1 MLETFQYQVFSQ
13 LFTGKI
19 NCRPINIKNVYN
31 WKCQRRIIGNIQFMV
46 LWTHSI
52 PTVIFREDCLTNRWK
67 LTQWQQQLSCEVLI
81 RLSENTARF
90 VFSLF
95 LCFPLLALIFVYL
108 VITLPVFLPVSRS
121 TVQSG
126 PNLIASLRPFVL
138 SRATGEQLLNVVHM
152 VPGRLSWMHYQAL
165 KRRSCCTERLAMC
178 ELMSLSNPSYLKVLI
193 SALFH
198 FVAISW
204 DTTDAFCLLRHSKMI
219 FIVSDSSFLKFS
231 LCVLFWECI

>member
-1 MLETFQYQVFSQ
+1 M
-13 LFTGKI
+13 
-19 NCRPINIKNVYN
+19 
-31 WKCQRRIIGNIQFMV
+31 
-46 LWTHSI
+46 
-52 PTVIFREDCLTNRWK
+52 
-67 LTQWQQQLSCEVLI
+67 
-81 RLSENTARF
+81 
-90 VFSLF
+90 FSLF

-108 VITLPVFLPVSRS
+108 VITLPVFHPVSTS

-126 PNLIASLRPFVL
+126 PNLIASLKPFVL
-138 SRATGEQLLNVVHM
+138 GRATGEQLLNVVHM

-204 DTTDAFCLLRHSKMI
+204 DTTDAFCLLRRSKMI
-219 FIVSDSSFLKFS
+219 FIVSDPSFLKFS
-231 LCVLFWECI
+231 SCALFWESIQSNESISLQSKTNILPHSCNSDRSFEILYFTKYTDWQHILRESKD

>member
-1 MLETFQYQVFSQ
+1 MKANTVAAA
-13 LFTGKI
+13 
-19 NCRPINIKNVYN
+19 V
-31 WKCQRRIIGNIQFMV
+31 V
-46 LWTHSI
+46 LWSPDKTIRKYS
-52 PTVIFREDCLTNRWK
+52 PLCV
-67 LTQWQQQLSCEVLI
+67 LSL
-81 RLSENTARF
+81 
-90 VFSLF
+90 SLF
-95 LCFPLLALIFVYL
+95 PSSRSHLCLSSNNP
-108 VITLPVFLPVSRS
+108 PVFLPVSMS

-178 ELMSLSNPSYLKVLI
+178 ELMSLSNPLYLKVLI
-193 SALFH
+193 GALFH

-231 LCVLFWECI
+231 LCVLFWECIQSNESISLQSKTNVLLYSCYSNRSF